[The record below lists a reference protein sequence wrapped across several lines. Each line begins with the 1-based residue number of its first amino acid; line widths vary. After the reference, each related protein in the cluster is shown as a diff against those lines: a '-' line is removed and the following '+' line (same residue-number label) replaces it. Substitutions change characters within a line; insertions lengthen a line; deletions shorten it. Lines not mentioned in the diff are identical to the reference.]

1 VARIHSRRRGS
12 SRSKPPVRTSA
23 PFWTAYSPE
32 EIEEIVQRLGK
43 EGMSKSHIGIT
54 LRDQY
59 GVPGIQLLTKKKL
72 GVLLQEKGIK
82 QDFPEDFLSLMKRAV
97 NLRDHLGKNPKDAGA
112 LRGLDLI
119 EAKIR
124 RLQNYYWKSGR
135 VPKDWK
141 YDPEK
146 AALLVG

>member
-1 VARIHSRRRGS
+1 LARIHSRRRGS

-23 PFWTAYSPE
+23 PYWIAYSPE
-32 EIEEIVQRLGK
+32 EIEEIVLRLRK
-43 EGMSKSHIGIT
+43 EGMTKSQIGIT

-59 GVPGIQLLTKKKL
+59 GVPGIQLLTGKKL
-72 GVLLQEKGIK
+72 GVLLREKGIK
-82 QDFPEDFLSLMKRAV
+82 EDFPEDFLSLMKRAV
-97 NLRDHLGKNPKDAGA
+97 NLRDHLNNNPKDFGA
-112 LRGLDLI
+112 MRGLDLI

-124 RLQNYYWKSGR
+124 RLQNYYWKAGR

>member
-1 VARIHSRRRGS
+1 MARIHSRKRGK

-23 PFWTAYSPE
+23 PYWTTYSPE
-32 EIEEIVQRLGK
+32 EIEEIVLRLNK
-43 EGMSKSHIGIT
+43 EGMSKGQIGIV

-59 GVPGIQLLTKKKL
+59 GIPGVHLITGKKLTQLLRDNDIN
-72 GVLLQEKGIK
+72 E
-82 QDFPEDFLSLMKRAV
+82 DFPEDFLQLMRKAV
-97 NLRDHLGKNPKDAGA
+97 NLRDHLAKNNSDVGA
-112 LRGLDLI
+112 KNGLELI

-124 RLQNYYWKSGR
+124 RLQRYYWKTGAISR
-135 VPKDWK
+135 DWR